1 MLQEFTP
8 ELRDSFTYLCDEFKK
23 YNYINADDWVKYD
36 VKRGLRNANGT
47 GVLAGL
53 TSICDVVG
61 YEMKDGERVPCDGK
75 LIYRGIDVNQIIEAI
90 ANEDRY
96 IFEEVV
102 WLLLFGSLPTIGQMK
117 IMRKV
122 MSELRELPDGFA
134 EDMIMKAP
142 SPNIMNKMAR
152 SVLALYSYDKNAEDM
167 SLENSLYQ
175 ALSLI
180 SVVPT
185 IMVDAYQVKRRVYD
199 KKSMYFHQ
207 LKPELST
214 AQNILRINRS
224 DKKFTEQEARLL
236 DLCLVLHADHGG
248 GNNST
253 FTTRVVTS
261 TGTDIYSAISAS
273 IGALKGPKHG
283 GANIQVMN
291 MLDGIKEGVRD
302 YNDDDKI
309 KNYLNDTLDKKNG
322 DKSGLIYGMG
332 HAVYTMSDPRAT
344 ILRKNAK
351 ELAEQT
357 GMGDDYKLLYAV
369 ERLAPELMY
378 QKRKIGNICANVDLY
393 SGLVYKSMRI
403 PTDLYTP
410 LFAVARMSGWCAHRV
425 EEMLFGNKIIRP
437 AYKYLG
443 ETREYIPIG
452 DRKL

>member
-1 MLQEFTP
+1 M
-8 ELRDSFTYLCDEFKK
+8 
-23 YNYINADDWVKYD
+23 
-36 VKRGLRNANGT
+36 
-47 GVLAGL
+47 
-53 TSICDVVG
+53 
-61 YEMKDGERVPCDGK
+61 
-75 LIYRGIDVNQIIEAI
+75 
-90 ANEDRY
+90 
-96 IFEEVV
+96 
-102 WLLLFGSLPTIGQMK
+102 
-117 IMRKV
+117 
-122 MSELRELPDGFA
+122 
-134 EDMIMKAP
+134 
-142 SPNIMNKMAR
+142 
-152 SVLALYSYDKNAEDM
+152 
-167 SLENSLYQ
+167 
-175 ALSLI
+175 
-180 SVVPT
+180 
-185 IMVDAYQVKRRVYD
+185 
-199 KKSMYFHQ
+199 
-207 LKPELST
+207 
-214 AQNILRINRS
+214 
-224 DKKFTEQEARLL
+224 
-236 DLCLVLHADHGG
+236 CLVLHADHGG

-253 FTTRVVTS
+253 FTTRVLTS

-302 YNDDDKI
+302 YNDDDEI